1 MDVRDAFHL
10 TGASIRTHK
19 LRSVLAAIG
28 VVLGIGAVIGVV
40 TMGAG
45 FQESI
50 LGTFTEQFSADLL
63 SVGVESQQ
71 TANGPPTRPNV
82 FAFTDRDL
90 AAIAAL
96 PGVAEVDADIP
107 VPQAT
112 VKLADGEDFPGAVV
126 QATYANRV
134 FAPLDAGRAPQAETE
149 AVIANATALHLMSA
163 LGRGDVLGAR
173 LLLTWPDPDGGHQT
187 ETVTVVGIQK
197 PSSFFTSETI
207 TVGRVFAPLTPMDDG
222 GTTHAWQSFTVRAT
236 GADALPDVKTRIQ
249 AYLDTQSDA
258 KDRKGDRLV
267 FRYDT
272 QEEVTK
278 LITTAIG
285 QFTGFIGAVGAVALL
300 VGLVGIA
307 NIMLV
312 TVQERTRE
320 IGVMKATGAS
330 RGEVLL
336 VFLVESVAIC
346 VVGAVLGIGLGLL
359 MGMGLNQLVGSFS
372 SPSQVPPL
380 VFVWDW
386 YAIAVIMGVVVG
398 LVAGLYPAWRAAKV
412 SPVEALRYE

>member
-63 SVGVESQQ
+63 SVGVESEQSR
-71 TANGPPTRPNV
+71 NGPPTRPNV

-90 AAIAAL
+90 AAISAL
-96 PGVAEVDADIP
+96 PGVAELDADIP
-107 VPQAT
+107 VPQA
-112 VKLADGEDFPGAVV
+112 VLRLPDGRDFPGAVV

-134 FAPLDAGRAPQAETE
+134 FSPLAQGRAPQQETE
-149 AVIANATALHLMSA
+149 AVIANATALHLMAA
-163 LGRGDVLGAR
+163 LNRSDVLGEK
-173 LLLTWPDPDGGHQT
+173 LSITWPDPAGGHQT
-187 ETVTVVGIQK
+187 GTVTVVGVLK
-197 PSSFFTSETI
+197 PNSFFTSETV
-207 TVGRVFAPLTPMDDG
+207 TVGRRFAPLAPLDDG
-222 GTTHAWQSFTVRAT
+222 STTHAWQAFTVRAA
-236 GADALPDVKTRIQ
+236 GADVLPDVKARVQ
-249 AYLDTQSDA
+249 KYLDEESDA
-258 KDRKGDRLV
+258 KDRKGDRLL

-346 VVGAVLGIGLGLL
+346 VVGALLGIVLGLL

-386 YAIAVIMGVVVG
+386 YAVAVVMGVVVG